1 MFLGW
6 TELVRPFYHRHVGQ
20 IVCTPVF
27 VAAIAG
33 VFSNVVYHVVR
44 ARFDVIR
51 SGSILAKPG
60 LRSIVLNS
68 QEIDLVNEINNSVVP
83 HLLA

>member
-44 ARFDVIR
+44 ARFDVIGR
-51 SGSILAKPG
+51 A
-60 LRSIVLNS
+60 
-68 QEIDLVNEINNSVVP
+68 QY
-83 HLLA
+83 